1 MFSSRAPTRDYAMAS
16 RGSASSLW
24 AMNLLSSTCIVFTAL
39 SVFSCSTQARD
50 NPDREIIRVRDRLYV
65 WTHPAGSHDGYY
77 LAPHTHVQSR
87 MTPVEGALY
96 LGVPN
101 IYFIQYQD
109 DSPPLSEFRKYA
121 ISFRPM
127 KEVIWSL
134 TGVAGR
140 TSEDVRDHVLEIAEE
155 FPNVSGFVLD
165 DFIHWGEMRAHE
177 RIPHWVAENEVSF
190 PVTLTLIP
198 GEPTACEKLE
208 LVQTQWPTGD
218 YRTKDFV
225 VTVTENG
232 RERRISKGIL
242 PNVASAVAAIELS
255 GGKLEKLRIE
265 ILSTHD
271 TDKAKSCGLQEVR
284 LWNDGQKIHTA
295 GSWSAEASSTYPTS
309 AHAPEFVYL
318 TEWPERPSS
327 IEPEDPLA
335 LVAAAMSPE
344 DLCALRDRT
353 VINGKRLPIICGIY
367 ENQISPRIMPYL
379 DQVDKV
385 ALWTWVAA
393 DLVNLEDNF
402 EKLEK
407 LIAPKPLILGCYMY
421 DYGGTRPISAEQMKY
436 QCELG
441 LQWLKDGRI
450 DGIIFL
456 ASNIC
461 DQELDAVEWTR
472 KWIESVGNDPL
483 QEP

>member
-1 MFSSRAPTRDYAMAS
+1 MAS
-16 RGSASSLW
+16 RRSASSLW
-24 AMNLLSSTCIVFTAL
+24 VTNLLTSTGIALTAL
-39 SVFSCSTQARD
+39 SVFSCSTQAREQ
-50 NPDREIIRVRDRLYV
+50 PDHEIVRVRDRLYV

-96 LGVPN
+96 LGVPS
-101 IYFIQYQD
+101 IYFIQYQGD
-109 DSPPLSEFRKYA
+109 NPPPSEFRKYA

-140 TSEDVRDHVLEIAEE
+140 TSEEVRDQVLAIAEE
-155 FPNVSGFVLD
+155 FPNVSGFILD

-198 GEPTACEKLE
+198 GGPTACDKVE
-208 LVQTQWPTGD
+208 LVQTDWPTGD

-225 VTVTENG
+225 VTATENG
-232 RERRISKGIL
+232 VEREISKGTL
-242 PNVASAVAAIELS
+242 PNRASAVAAIELP
-255 GGKLEKLRIE
+255 GGQVERLRID

-284 LWNDGQKIHTA
+284 LWNDGQRIHA
-295 GSWSAEASSTYPTS
+295 AKSWAAEASSTYPTS
-309 AHAPEFVYL
+309 AHAAEFVYL
-318 TEWPERPSS
+318 TEGPEKRLS
-327 IEPEDPLA
+327 IEAEDPA
-335 LVAAAMSPE
+335 TPVGAAMSPE
-344 DLCALRDRT
+344 DLRALRDRT
-353 VINGKRLPIICGIY
+353 VIRGKRLPIICGIY

-385 ALWTWVAA
+385 ALWTWVAS
-393 DLVNLEDNF
+393 DLVDLEDNF

-407 LIAPKPLILGCYMY
+407 LIAPKRIILGCYMY
-421 DYGGTRPISAEQMKY
+421 DYGGTRPMSVEQMRD

-441 LQWLKDGRI
+441 LRWLRDGRI
-450 DGIIFL
+450 DGMIFL

-472 KWIESVGNDPL
+472 KWIESVGDDPL
-483 QEP
+483 